1 MELSAKTKAQLR
13 QRFRHDRALSQ
24 STTSFDSWMHI
35 LESQEIKSAHH
46 IASYISYGDEPQTH
60 DLNQAILKSGKV
72 LYLPRLLPDN
82 SLEWIQWNGDQSSL
96 KKKKNVFEPQG
107 LAIDPSNI
115 EVFIVPALHINREGY
130 RLGQGGGS
138 YDRALAG
145 HNAWKIGLVYAGE
158 LTNEDI
164 AVEPHDQKLSAAATP
179 ALIVRFS

>member
-1 MELSAKTKAQLR
+1 MELSAKSKSELR

-24 STTSFDSWMHI
+24 STASFDSWMHI
-35 LESQEIKSAHH
+35 LESQEIKSAEN
-46 IASYISYGDEPQTH
+46 IASYISYGDEPQTE
-60 DLNQAILKSGKV
+60 DLNLAILKSGKR
-72 LYLPRLLPDN
+72 LYLPRMLEDK
-82 SLEWIQWNGDQSSL
+82 SLDWVAWSGDKSEL
-96 KKKKNVFEPQG
+96 KKKKNIFEPQG
-107 LAIDPSNI
+107 PAIDPSLI

-145 HNAWKIGLVYAGE
+145 RSAWKIGLVYAGE

-164 AVEPHDQKLSAAATP
+164 LVEPHDQRLSAAATP